1 MADQKISREQ
11 MLEEISDSLII
22 YLKNGNISTK
32 SFLQKIDPNI
42 NNFKQLIRIHFLLHE
57 DVKKF
62 ISSLP
67 QEIRNIKTSTRKENR
82 LYKGEVRGRINWQGT
97 IASRYQSGYPDS
109 TAYVCQETSKDFN
122 ITENLVLKKLLSII
136 NSIVYEDLA
145 GQPENYSW
153 LESWLG
159 DANLTEIL
167 RQVYYRNIYIRRID
181 ISGVKI
187 TPRMIE
193 AARVSR
199 NSLYRNA
206 ANLLKHYYQYINQDN
221 WKEDNQAL
229 KELFSN
235 TFIQPESES
244 VLFEL
249 FWIIK
254 LIEANRVDSDNYQ
267 LQVID
272 RSSNKVA
279 SWKKDGKIYNL
290 YHDSAGSDRLKFS
303 QVLKDL
309 GYIRNE
315 YLRRKVKSRKAA
327 IKISDLFNVGIN
339 NNIWSGRPDLIVE
352 IIDDKSKKLS
362 KLIIG
367 EIKYSANE
375 STIKTGLKEL
385 MDYCY
390 LVQEKAENDYYND
403 TIEGLLLF
411 DSIDIK
417 TNTGQE
423 SFKAFSFKKD
433 FSDWQTE
440 KYISHNIK
448 F

>member
-1 MADQKISREQ
+1 MTREE
-11 MLEEISDSLII
+11 MLEEISDKLII
-22 YLKNGNISTK
+22 YLKSGNISTK

-42 NNFKQLIRIHFLLHE
+42 KNLKQLIRIHFLLHD
-57 DVKKF
+57 DVREF
-62 ISSLP
+62 ITSLP
-67 QEIRNIKTSTRKENR
+67 VEIRNIKTSTKKINR
-82 LYKGEVRGRINWQGT
+82 LYKGEVRGRISWQKT
-97 IASRYQSGYPDS
+97 IANRYQTGCPDS

-122 ITENLVLKKLLSII
+122 INENLVLKKLLSII
-136 NSIVYEDLA
+136 NSIVFEDLV
-145 GQPENYSW
+145 GQPENYTW
-153 LESWLG
+153 LEDWLG
-159 DANLTEIL
+159 EANLTRIL

-181 ISGVKI
+181 ISGVNI

-193 AARVSR
+193 SARLSR
-199 NSLYRNA
+199 NSFYRKA
-206 ANLLKHYYQYINQDN
+206 ANLLKKYYNYIEQDN
-221 WKEDNQAL
+221 WKEDSQAL
-229 KELFSN
+229 KELFKN

-249 FWIIK
+249 YWIIK
-254 LIEANRVDSDNYQ
+254 LIAANQADSEGYQ

-272 RSSNKVA
+272 GHSNKVA
-279 SWKKDGKIYNL
+279 TWKKAGKIYNL

-303 QVLKDL
+303 LGLKDL
-309 GYIRNE
+309 SYIKNE
-315 YLRRKVKSRKAA
+315 YLRRKVKAKKAA
-327 IKISDLFNVGIN
+327 IKISDLFDVGIN

-352 IIDDKSKKLS
+352 VINNDDEKKLS

-375 STIKTGLKEL
+375 NTIKTGLKEL

-390 LVQEKAENDYYND
+390 LVQEKAENDYFNGD
-403 TIEGLLLF
+403 IEGLLLF

-417 TNTGQE
+417 TNSGLE

-440 KYISHNIK
+440 KYISNNIE

>member
-1 MADQKISREQ
+1 MTREE
-11 MLEEISDSLII
+11 MLEEISDKLII

-57 DVKKF
+57 DVKEF
-62 ISSLP
+62 ISSLL

-97 IASRYQSGYPDS
+97 IASRYQSSYPDS

-136 NSIVYEDLA
+136 NSIVYKDLD
-145 GQPENYSW
+145 GKPENYLW

-181 ISGVKI
+181 ISGVNI

-206 ANLLKHYYQYINQDN
+206 ANLLKQYYDYIKQDN
-221 WKEDNQAL
+221 WKKDNQAL
-229 KELFSN
+229 KELFNS

-249 FWIIK
+249 YWIIK

-303 QVLKDL
+303 QGLKDL

-315 YLRRKVKSRKAA
+315 YLRRKVKSKKATVEKA
-327 IKISDLFNVGIN
+327 KELNIKIG

-390 LVQEKAENDYYND
+390 LVQDKAENDYYTGD
-403 TIEGLLLF
+403 IEGLLLF

-417 TNTGQE
+417 TKTGQE

-433 FSDWQTE
+433 FSDWQIE
-440 KYISHNIK
+440 KYISHNID